1 MKSDTTACPLW
12 IQGVRR
18 GLWQNFISFSGL
30 VGLYSWVTLVL
41 PAIPTLESAIPY
53 TVWGKKHLFLN
64 KRTGFYL
71 LINTCLANIYSQRL
85 YVSALALISR
95 SRGGCMQPGQSCASE
110 HCFPLTTSY
119 FRVCGKA
126 AEVTSNDNLSSSLL
140 KMQPSNPQRCLRG
153 NLIRLRTEMEIE
165 KSLTRSRQELR
176 KANTNI
182 KICQATKHRD
192 FASFQEIAV
201 LTLECYTLRCWGQ

>member
-1 MKSDTTACPLW
+1 MNRILSLNK
-12 IQGVRR
+12 
-18 GLWQNFISFSGL
+18 
-30 VGLYSWVTLVL
+30 YL
-41 PAIPTLESAIPY
+41 PC
-53 TVWGKKHLFLN
+53 KHLFPEALCKCIGPYISI
-64 KRTGFYL
+64 KRRLHAAGTELYL
-71 LINTCLANIYSQRL
+71 W
-85 YVSALALISR
+85 ALFSPDNQLF
-95 SRGGCMQPGQSCASE
+95 QS
-110 HCFPLTTSY
+110 LW
-119 FRVCGKA
+119 KA

-140 KMQPSNPQRCLRG
+140 KMQPSNPQHCLRG

-201 LTLECYTLRCWGQ
+201 LTLECYTLRCCGQLVAVNQQNRGTETVWRSFLFF